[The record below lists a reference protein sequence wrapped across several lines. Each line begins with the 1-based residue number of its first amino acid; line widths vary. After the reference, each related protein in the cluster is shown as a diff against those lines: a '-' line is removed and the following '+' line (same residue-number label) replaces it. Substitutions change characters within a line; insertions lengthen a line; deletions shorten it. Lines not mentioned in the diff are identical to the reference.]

1 MLLKNFVLIIL
12 IFFYSLSSNG
22 NSNIIEELKKNNKL
36 IFIRHALAPGNG
48 DPDNFDIFDCSTQ
61 RNLNSV
67 GREQSIE
74 LGNFFDTNNISICLL
89 YTSDAADD
97 P

>member
-1 MLLKNFVLIIL
+1 MLLKYFVLIIL

-48 DPDNFDIFDCSTQ
+48 DPDNFDINGDVEGMYSLNQVTED
-61 RNLNSV
+61 NLWSV
-67 GREQSIE
+67 ERLEKLHPFEPRIII
-74 LGNFFDTNNISICLL
+74 D
-89 YTSDAADD
+89 
-97 P
+97 